1 MPERTTTMTAAACV
15 PTTAA
20 SGDDSTGAVSRI
32 TMSYCVA
39 SSRRVSPNTGEASS
53 SEGSKVTAPVAMK
66 STPSDTL
73 CFLTRFSGI
82 VPDSTSNRP
91 SSLGRPK

>member
-1 MPERTTTMTAAACV
+1 
-15 PTTAA
+15 
-20 SGDDSTGAVSRI
+20 
-32 TMSYCVA
+32 MSYCVD
-39 SSRRVSPNTGEASS
+39 SSRSVSPNTGEASS

-73 CFLTRFSGI
+73 CLRTRVSGI

-91 SSLGRPK
+91 SSFGTPK